1 MADIVTRE
9 DLLARVQ
16 RLAPAIREYADA
28 GERERHLADPVVH
41 ALQDAG
47 FYRLLVPRALGGLQ
61 ASRTHISSTLVA
73 SSSVAAI
80 PIPYCISHNA
90 PAKRGA

>member
-28 GERERHLADPVVH
+28 GERERHLADPVVGVCSGYVFM
-41 ALQDAG
+41 LC
-47 FYRLLVPRALGGLQ
+47 
-61 ASRTHISSTLVA
+61 ST
-73 SSSVAAI
+73 
-80 PIPYCISHNA
+80 
-90 PAKRGA
+90 